1 MLKSFYRWWHESF
14 IIATLL
20 IATEIDE
27 VYDTVIHT
35 SKKDLAMAILTCLII
50 GVGLGFVGLVF
61 GYRMFEM
68 LFQASNVL
76 DGIVGV
82 VGVLFALTLVGIAFW
97 IMRSSF
103 FSLCQPRIDHRPAN
117 R

>member
-1 MLKSFYRWWHESF
+1 MLKSFYRWWYESF

-50 GVGLGFVGLVF
+50 GVGLGFVGVIF
-61 GYRMFEM
+61 GYRMVEI
-68 LFQASNVL
+68 LLQASNVT
-76 DGIVGV
+76 DVIAGGAGIIFSLAMVGC
-82 VGVLFALTLVGIAFW
+82 TLW

-103 FSLCQPRIDHRPAN
+103 FSLCQPRSDPLQADR
-117 R
+117 